1 MTKPLAAHK
10 VKPLLDAFS
19 RRAKELDVYAAAELA
34 PTQLKELLRGD
45 RAWLVTE
52 KSKWE

>member
-1 MTKPLAAHK
+1 MTKPLAAQK

-34 PTQLKELLRGD
+34 PTQLKELLKSD
-45 RAWLVTE
+45 RAWVVTE
-52 KSKWE
+52 RMKWE

>member
-1 MTKPLAAHK
+1 MTKPLAAQK

-19 RRAKELDVYAAAELA
+19 RRAKELDVYDAAELA

-45 RAWLVTE
+45 RAWVVTE
-52 KSKWE
+52 RMKWE